1 MNPTPGLTGQS
12 DWAAVM
18 KQSSFGP
25 GALLLG
31 KQARFDLAVFYAY
44 CRAIDDCADEFAAPE
59 ARRHLQRWKAVLG
72 GKPAP
77 VQAPLPPALLELC
90 KRRAIPKQLLLDL
103 WQGAWADAHPPVRFK
118 TFAQVQ
124 GYAYR
129 VAGAVGLACL
139 PIFGVDIEKG
149 RAFAVNL
156 GEAFQLINIIR
167 DAAEDAAHGRLYVA
181 LDDLKDH
188 GLDAKAF
195 MSGAG
200 GVKAE
205 RLFTTYAWRARQAL
219 ARAEAGAVG
228 LPKSALRTPL
238 LMRALYE
245 HLLEVMSNDRFQVFA
260 KRYKLR
266 GPRKRHIVATAL
278 VGLPAGYPMPAKGM
292 WRYQKAPVHA

>member
-1 MNPTPGLTGQS
+1 MNPTPGLGGSS
-12 DWAAVM
+12 DWAEVM

-25 GALLLG
+25 GALLLRR
-31 KQARFDLAVFYAY
+31 QARHDLAVFYAY
-44 CRAIDDCADEFAAPE
+44 CRAIDDCADEFEAPE
-59 ARRHLQRWKAVLG
+59 ARKHLLRWKDVLG

-77 VQAPLPPALLELC
+77 LAAPLPPALMEVC
-90 KRRAIPKQLLLDL
+90 RRREIPLALLQDL

-139 PIFGVDIEKG
+139 PIFGVGIKEG
-149 RAFAVNL
+149 REFAVNL

-167 DAAEDAAHGRLYVA
+167 DVAEDAAHGRLYVG
-181 LDDLKDH
+181 LDDLRDH
-188 GLDAKAF
+188 GLDAATF
-195 MSGAG
+195 MAGEG
-200 GVKAE
+200 GVRAE
-205 RLFTTYAWRARQAL
+205 RLFNTYAWRARQAF

-228 LPKSALRTPL
+228 LPRGPLRTPL

-245 HLLEVMSNDRFQVFA
+245 HLLEVMSADRFQVFK

-266 GPRKRHIVATAL
+266 SARKRHIVATAL
-278 VGLPAGYPMPAKGM
+278 LGLPAGFPMPARLM
-292 WRYQKAPVHA
+292 WQYQKAPVHA